1 MQFQLTENLTVTM
14 VSLSLP
20 ARKKGADVIH
30 TTDIAFEFE
39 GPNKLLDLFDRAL
52 LPMIYRAA
60 VDENEL
66 KQQSLEGVERVSE
79 FPMLRSASIKQPML
93 LALEFAGY
101 TMIVDRG
108 LGESRK
114 DSNIQVDEIGVKR
127 IRIWCKEGGSI
138 KGSMH
143 LQSKNVSD
151 NQVGQLRSFLK
162 LQTQLKLLAPKIR
175 QDDLHRDE
183 TAGGKAL
190 DAELSGKPG
199 VPDAAAKEHF
209 SGHLASGTPLAAAKG
224 ASGAKPK
231 PLTKAQQQAAARQ
244 AATDAFVDGAKPAAA
259 GAKPKAH

>member
-1 MQFQLTENLTVTM
+1 MPQFQLTENLTVTM

-39 GPNKLLDLFDRAL
+39 GPNKLLDLFDPEL

-60 VDENEL
+60 ENEGEL
-66 KQQSLEGVERVSE
+66 KQQTLEGVERVSE
-79 FPMLRSASIKQPML
+79 FPILRSAAIRQPML

-108 LGESRK
+108 LGETRQ
-114 DSNIQVDEIGVKR
+114 DSNIRVDEIGVKR

-151 NQVGQLRSFLK
+151 LQVGQLRSFLK

-175 QDDLHRDE
+175 QE
-183 TAGGKAL
+183 EIGGAGAAL
-190 DAELSGKPG
+190 DAEIAG

-209 SGHLASGTPLAAAKG
+209 AGHLASGKPLAAAKG

-231 PLTKAQQQAAARQ
+231 PQTKAQQQAAARQ
-244 AATDAFVDGAKPAAA
+244 AATDAFVDGAKPKAEG

>member
-14 VSLSLP
+14 TSLSLP
-20 ARKKGADVIH
+20 ARKKGPDIIH

-39 GPNKLLDLFDRAL
+39 GPNKLLDLFDPAL
-52 LPMIYRAA
+52 LPMIYRKA

-66 KQQSLEGVERVSE
+66 KQQTLEGVERVSE

-93 LALEFAGY
+93 LALEYSGY

-108 LGESRK
+108 LGEARK

-151 NQVGQLRSFLK
+151 AQVGQLRSFLK

-175 QDDLHRDE
+175 QEELGAADKVLDDELAGKRD
-183 TAGGKAL
+183 
-190 DAELSGKPG
+190 
-199 VPDAAAKEHF
+199 VAAKEHF
-209 SGHLASGTPLAAAKG
+209 SGHLANGAPLAAAKG
-224 ASGAKPK
+224 GSGAKPK

-244 AATDAFVDGAKPAAA
+244 AATDAFVDGAKPKAT
-259 GAKPKAH
+259 GAKPKAN